1 MVSEGFKLIARSMDI
16 AVKDVR
22 QMYTKTFKKND
33 IDLTIEQWPIMAV
46 IYDFKVLTQIEIAQ
60 KIMRFPQS
68 LSASIKLL
76 INKGYIARTK
86 SDKDFRSFDI
96 YLTPKGK
103 EMVENAFPLVRRLR
117 VKQWENLSEE
127 DYEQFMKIISQIKIP
142 VIH

>member
-22 QMYTKTFKKND
+22 KMYTRTFKKND

-127 DYEQFMKIISQIKIP
+127 DYEQFMKIISQIKKN
-142 VIH
+142 VK

>member
-76 INKGYIARTK
+76 INKGYITRTK

-127 DYEQFMKIISQIKIP
+127 DYEQFMKIISQIKKN
-142 VIH
+142 VK

>member
-103 EMVENAFPLVRRLR
+103 EVVENAFPLVRRLR

-127 DYEQFMKIISQIKIP
+127 DYEQFMKIISQIKKN
-142 VIH
+142 VK

>member
-103 EMVENAFPLVRRLR
+103 EVVENASPLVRRLR

-127 DYEQFMKIISQIKIP
+127 DYEQFMKIISQIKKN
-142 VIH
+142 VK

>member
-103 EMVENAFPLVRRLR
+103 EVVESAFPLVRDLRL
-117 VKQWENLSEE
+117 KQWENLSEE
-127 DYEQFMKIISQIKIP
+127 DYEQFMKIISQIKKN
-142 VIH
+142 VK

>member
-86 SDKDFRSFDI
+86 SDKDFRSLDI

-127 DYEQFMKIISQIKIP
+127 DYEQFMKIISQIKKN
-142 VIH
+142 VK

>member
-60 KIMRFPQS
+60 KIMRFLQN

-127 DYEQFMKIISQIKIP
+127 DYEQFMKIISQIKKN
-142 VIH
+142 VK

>member
-127 DYEQFMKIISQIKIP
+127 DYEQFMKIISQIKKN
-142 VIH
+142 VK